1 MTGMGSRAR
10 FAAALVWAITVTA
23 AVGSVVLLGMSWDR
37 ALTDDV
43 FSGFG
48 GVSFATMSVAFAS
61 TGAII
66 TARVVDNAVGR
77 LFLLIGLLI
86 AVGLLGYQYAA
97 YGLTRPGGVPAMAT
111 VAWVSNSISQ
121 PSAAMIGLSLML
133 FPDGRL
139 ASARWRGAAAL
150 CWLAAVLLSVPSL
163 LQPGSLSAPFASLS
177 NPLNIDGSREA
188 TIVAGM
194 VGWVLAVAGIGFGAA
209 SLALRLRRSR
219 GDVRQQLKLV
229 LAVGTVV
236 AAATTLVLL
245 TWFPWPHGGL
255 AVRIGIVGLMLSM
268 FVIAVGV
275 AVARYRL
282 YDVDVAIERTAVY
295 GALTFLLAAA
305 YAVTA
310 LVLGTALGTDSD
322 WVTAG
327 ATLVVAVAFRPLRS
341 ALQDLVDRRFSRAR
355 YEAIRRVSEFLE
367 RLRSGQS
374 APEEI
379 EPLLRELLSDPD
391 LEMRFFLPESEVYVD
406 AAGMPVRDE
415 AGDARIRTP
424 VLRAGAPV
432 AMVLHRPTGPQRPDP
447 LVTLVEAGGLAIEIA
462 RLRVEL
468 RRQLAEVQA
477 SRARIVA
484 AGNAERRR
492 IERDLHDGAQQRLIS
507 IGLQLRHAQHQLG
520 IGGPGR
526 ADKTIDHAV
535 TELTIAIDE
544 LRELAHGLPPAQ
556 LDAGL
561 DPALREL
568 AGRAPLPVEVQTTT
582 ERFNAGLEAAA
593 YFIACEG
600 LTNAIKHSGATAVI
614 ISARQSNG
622 HLVVSI
628 TDDGGGGVV
637 EKRGGGLRGLQDRVA
652 AHGGSLNVES
662 APDKGTTLTA
672 ELPCGS

>member
-1 MTGMGSRAR
+1 MASRGR
-10 FAAALVWAITVTA
+10 FGVAAVWAITAGTA
-23 AVGSVVLLGMSWDR
+23 IGSVVLLAMSWDR
-37 ALTDDV
+37 VLTDDL

-48 GVSFATMSVAFAS
+48 GVSFATMAIALAT

-66 TARVVDNAVGR
+66 GTRVADNTVGR
-77 LFLLIGLLI
+77 LFLLIGLLLAI
-86 AVGLLGYQYAA
+86 GLLCYQYAA
-97 YGLTRPGGVPAMAT
+97 YGLTRPGGVPGMAIA
-111 VAWVSNSISQ
+111 AWLSNPVSQ
-121 PSAAMIGLSLML
+121 PSAALIGLSLML

-139 ASARWRGAAAL
+139 ASARWRRAAAL
-150 CWLAAVLLSVPSL
+150 SWLAVVLLSLPSVL
-163 LQPGSLSAPFASLS
+163 EPGSIPAPFASLS
-177 NPLNIDGSREA
+177 SPLDLDGIRGA
-188 TIVAGM
+188 TIAAGT
-194 VGWVLAVAGIGFGAA
+194 VGWVLAVVGMALGAI
-209 SLALRLRRSR
+209 SLALRLRPSR

-229 LAVGTVV
+229 LAVGAVV
-236 AAATTLVLL
+236 TAATTLDML

-255 AVRIGIVGLMLSM
+255 AVRIGIIGLLLTL
-268 FVIAVGV
+268 FAVAVGV
-275 AVARYRL
+275 AVTRFRL

-295 GALTFLLAAA
+295 GAVTFLLAAA

-310 LVLGTALGTDSD
+310 LVLGTALGSDSA

-341 ALQDLVDRRFSRAR
+341 AVQDLVDRRFSRAR
-355 YEAIRRVSEFLE
+355 YEAIQRVSEFLE

-406 AAGMPVRDE
+406 TAGMQVYDDP
-415 AGDARIRTP
+415 GDARVRTP

-447 LVTLVEAGGLAIEIA
+447 LVTLVETGGLAIEIA

-468 RRQLAEVQA
+468 RRQLGEVQA

-492 IERDLHDGAQQRLIS
+492 IERDLHDGAQQRLVS
-507 IGLQLRHAQHQLG
+507 IGLWLRHAQHQLG
-520 IGGPGR
+520 SGEPAR
-526 ADKTIDHAV
+526 ADQTIDRAV
-535 TELTIAIDE
+535 NEVAIAINE
-544 LRELAHGLPPAQ
+544 LRELAQGLPPPQ

-568 AGRAPLPVEVQTTT
+568 AGRAPLPVKVHTTT
-582 ERFNAGLEAAA
+582 ERFSVGVESAAF
-593 YFIACEG
+593 FIACEG
-600 LTNAIKHSGATAVI
+600 LTNAIKHSNATAVVV
-614 ISARQSNG
+614 SAQRSNG
-622 HLVVSI
+622 QLIVRV
-628 TDDGGGGVV
+628 TDDGAGGAVD
-637 EKRGGGLRGLQDRVA
+637 KSGGGLRGLQDRVA
-652 AHGGSLNVES
+652 AQGGSLRVES
-662 APDKGTTLTA
+662 APDRGTILTA

>member
-1 MTGMGSRAR
+1 MVAMFSRAR
-10 FAAALVWAITVTA
+10 FGATAVWAITVTA
-23 AVGSVVLLGMSWDR
+23 AIGSVVLLLMSWDR
-37 ALTDDV
+37 VLTDDV

-48 GVSFATMSVAFAS
+48 GLSFATMSVAFAS

-77 LFLLIGLLI
+77 LFLLIGLLL

-111 VAWVSNSISQ
+111 VAWLSNAISQ
-121 PSAAMIGLSLML
+121 PAAAMIGLSLML
-133 FPDGRL
+133 FPYGRL
-139 ASARWRGAAAL
+139 ASARWRGAAVL

-163 LQPGSLSAPFASLS
+163 LEPGSLAAPFASLS
-177 NPLNIDGSREA
+177 NPLTIDGIRET
-188 TIVAGM
+188 TIVAQM
-194 VGWVLAVAGIGFGAA
+194 VGWVLAVVGIGFGAV
-209 SLALRLRRSR
+209 SLALRQRRSR

-229 LAVGTVV
+229 LAVGAFV

-255 AVRIGIVGLMLSM
+255 SVRIGIVGLLLTV
-268 FVIAVGV
+268 FAFAIGV
-275 AVARYRL
+275 AVTRYRL

-295 GALTFLLAAA
+295 GALTLLLAAS
-305 YAVTA
+305 YAATA
-310 LVLGTALGTDSD
+310 LAVGTALGRDSD
-322 WVTAG
+322 WVTAA

-355 YEAIRRVSEFLE
+355 YEAVQRVSEFLE
-367 RLRSGQS
+367 RLRAGRS

-379 EPLLRELLSDPD
+379 EPLLRELLSDPE
-391 LEMRFFLPESEVYVD
+391 LEMRFFLPESEVYVGTT
-406 AAGMPVRDE
+406 GMPVHDDP
-415 AGDARIRTP
+415 ADARVRTP
-424 VLRAGAPV
+424 VLRAGVPV
-432 AMVLHRPTGPQRPDP
+432 AMVLHQPTGPQRPDP
-447 LVTLVEAGGLAIEIA
+447 LVALVETGGLAIEIA

-492 IERDLHDGAQQRLIS
+492 IERNLHDGAQQRLVS
-507 IGLQLRHAQHQLG
+507 IGLRLRHAQHQLSSG
-520 IGGPGR
+520 EPAR
-526 ADKTIDHAV
+526 ADETIDRAV
-535 TELTIAIDE
+535 TEVTIAIDE

-568 AGRAPLPVEVQTTT
+568 AGRAPLPVHVQTTT
-582 ERFNAGLEAAA
+582 ERFSVGLEAAA
-593 YFIACEG
+593 YFIASEG
-600 LTNAIKHSGATAVI
+600 LTNAIKHSGATAVSI
-614 ISARQSNG
+614 DAHRSNG
-622 HLVVSI
+622 HLVVSV
-628 TDDGGGGVV
+628 TDDGVGGAV
-637 EKRGGGLRGLQDRVA
+637 ETHGGGLRGLQDRVA
-652 AHGGSLNVES
+652 AHGGSLRIENGL
-662 APDKGTTLTA
+662 DNGTILTA